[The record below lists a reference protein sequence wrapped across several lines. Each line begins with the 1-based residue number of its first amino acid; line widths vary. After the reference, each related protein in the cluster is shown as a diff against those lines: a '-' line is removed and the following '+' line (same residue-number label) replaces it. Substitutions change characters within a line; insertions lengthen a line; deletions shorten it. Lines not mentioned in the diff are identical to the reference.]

1 MFEMQ
6 RLQMQISNAV
16 GCLKMCVN
24 STFGNKK
31 QHLTR
36 HDTQKSEGKGRGGRK
51 IRGDEKPQPH
61 LEKLLGKGKAVC
73 DFFCFCFVLFL
84 LFFFS
89 FFWLRST
96 KHPLLPPPISDDL

>member
-6 RLQMQISNAV
+6 WLQMQISNAV

-36 HDTQKSEGKGRGGRK
+36 HDTQKSEGKGREGKEGRSK
-51 IRGDEKPQPH
+51 EMKNH
-61 LEKLLGKGKAVC
+61 
-73 DFFCFCFVLFL
+73 
-84 LFFFS
+84 S
-89 FFWLRST
+89 HT
-96 KHPLLPPPISDDL
+96 

>member
-6 RLQMQISNAV
+6 RLQMPISNVV

-36 HDTQKSEGKGRGGRK
+36 HDTQKSERKGREGRK

-61 LEKLLGKGKAVC
+61 LDKVLGKGKQG
-73 DFFCFCFVLFL
+73 
-84 LFFFS
+84 S
-89 FFWLRST
+89 M
-96 KHPLLPPPISDDL
+96 

>member
-6 RLQMQISNAV
+6 WLQMQISNTV

-36 HDTQKSEGKGRGGRK
+36 HDTQKSEGKGREGKEGRSEEMK
-51 IRGDEKPQPH
+51 NH
-61 LEKLLGKGKAVC
+61 
-73 DFFCFCFVLFL
+73 
-84 LFFFS
+84 S
-89 FFWLRST
+89 HT
-96 KHPLLPPPISDDL
+96 